1 LENREGSFMSE
12 SVTESLDMREE
23 ENQVKLFKALANPV
37 RLAIVRYLY
46 DGPSCVNLGSIK
58 LGISQP
64 NLSKH
69 LCVLQEAGLVGYK
82 EHGVLHCYFLCRPS
96 LVKSLLAILERSY
109 GFVPCSKIARD
120 KKAAESVTKEGTV

>member
-1 LENREGSFMSE
+1 MSVP
-12 SVTESLDMREE
+12 VTKSLDMREE
-23 ENQVKLFKALANPV
+23 ENQVKLFKALANPA

-46 DGPSCVNLGSIK
+46 DGPSCVNLGSMK

-69 LCVLQEAGLVGYK
+69 LCVLQEAGLVGCE

-96 LVKSLLAILERSY
+96 LVKSLLAFLERSY
-109 GFVPCSKIARD
+109 VFVPCDKTAR
-120 KKAAESVTKEGTV
+120 KKKMVESVIKDETA